1 MLAGIDL
8 KSWLGLATVGALVTT
23 IGSILGAIIK
33 DLILARLFENWKQ
46 EKTLKQ
52 IYQKFSD
59 PLQLSIHELSS
70 RICEIHNHYPTIYLT
85 TNVLESHPERQTLN
99 SIEDPYFQRY
109 KLVSTA
115 YRFCAF
121 LGWLELYRQEITYL
135 NSGKNSHTKKIESIV
150 NKIRSD
156 FADGQLNQSPDWSTW
171 KDNVVFRE
179 ELRAIGESMIEQRGT
194 TRSVIGYGRYCE
206 YLDSDE
212 SNSIQH
218 WSSVIINF
226 FINLRTDNLDF
237 RRNRLEHLFIHLID
251 FARQLDSSTI
261 QPYLDDKYRELKL
274 KMDL

>member
-226 FINLRTDNLDF
+226 FIDLRTDNLDF